1 MSQKVQRNTF
11 YTKRLNITLF
21 LVIFLAAVAV
31 VRLFFLQ
38 IINHST
44 YLVLADKQQG
54 FERLLEPKRG
64 DIYFKNKNGDL
75 ATGATTKVGA
85 LLFLNTKLLK
95 NPSEVYAKLNSITP
109 INREVFFKIAAK
121 QDDPYE
127 ILKHKISLDEASK
140 IAELKLSGVGM
151 QEERWRFYPAE
162 NLASHLLGFVSSAD
176 NSPEGRYGAEKRFN
190 SLLEGITG
198 KIKAARD
205 ARGILIALSEQ
216 LKTNAEEGEDIIL
229 TIEPIVQGFAEAELK
244 KLETKW
250 RARSGGI
257 LVLEPAT
264 GKIRAMASFP
274 DFNPN
279 EFQKE
284 KSLGV
289 FLNPF
294 VEKIFELGSVFK
306 PLTMAAALDA
316 GAITPDTAYIDK
328 GEVKIGDRIIKNF
341 DGKARGKRVMTQ
353 ILEES
358 LNTGAVFVMQ
368 QIGGEKLR
376 EYFKKFGL
384 DEKTGIELPGE
395 VSGDLSNL
403 DSGREVEFATASF
416 GQGIA
421 VTPLELTMALSALS
435 NGGLLMRPIVLE
447 AEPAQIIRE
456 VVKPETSVTITKMLV
471 DVVDNALAGGQAK
484 KQKYSVA
491 AKTGTAQIPNP
502 ESRGYYSDQFLHSF
516 FGYFPAYKPQFMIFM
531 FLERPQGVKYASQS
545 LTDTFS
551 EISDFLINYYI
562 IPPDR

>member
-38 IINHST
+38 IINHGA

-54 FERLLEPKRG
+54 FERILEPKRG

-75 ATGATTKVGA
+75 TTAATTKVGA
-85 LLFLNTKLLK
+85 LIFLNTKLLK
-95 NPSEVYAKLNSITP
+95 NPSEVYTQLNSITP
-109 INREVFFKIAAK
+109 INQNEFFKIAAK
-121 QDDPYE
+121 QNDPYE

-140 IAELKLSGVGM
+140 IAELKLSGVGL

-176 NSPEGRYGAEKRFN
+176 DSPEGRYGAEKRFN

-205 ARGILIALSEQ
+205 ARGTLIALSEQ
-216 LKTNAEEGEDIIL
+216 FKTNAEEGEDIIL
-229 TIEPIVQGFAEAELK
+229 TIEPIAQGFIEAELK

-250 RARSGGI
+250 HARSGGI

-264 GKIRAMASFP
+264 GQIRAMASFP

-284 KSLGV
+284 KNLGV

-316 GAITPDTAYIDK
+316 GAITPDTTYIDK
-328 GEVKIGDRIIKNF
+328 GEVKIGDMVIKNF

-368 QIGGEKLR
+368 QIGGEKLK

-384 DEKTGIELPGE
+384 GDPTGIELPGE
-395 VSGDLSNL
+395 VRGNLSNL

-421 VTPLELTMALSALS
+421 VTPLEFAMALSALA
-435 NGGLLMRPIVLE
+435 NGGRLMRPIVLE
-447 AEPAQIIRE
+447 KEPAQIIRE
-456 VVKPETSVTITKMLV
+456 VVKLETSVTITKMLV
-471 DVVDNALAGGQAK
+471 DVVDTALVGGQAK
-484 KQKYSVA
+484 KPGYSIA
-491 AKTGTAQIPNP
+491 AKTGTAQIPDP

-545 LTDTFS
+545 LTGTFS